1 MGAVAAI
8 DEDGDVIIQYPSG
21 TRWTFNPIALK
32 KVVLSPTSSPR
43 SHSPQRT
50 SVGSLTLSGLL
61 DHFLTGDVVRVS
73 SDREYV
79 MKQQRGHGDWVDSM
93 AIVSGCGLIV
103 LLASYLFLFKELKEM
118 KGGREGER
126 GRDCR

>member
-1 MGAVAAI
+1 MGVVAAI
-8 DEDGDVIIQYPSG
+8 DEDGDIIIQYPSG
-21 TRWTFNPIALK
+21 TRWTINPIALK
-32 KVVLSPTSSPR
+32 KVALSPTPSPR
-43 SHSPQRT
+43 AHSPQRT

-61 DHFLTGDVVRVS
+61 EHFLTGDVVRVS

-103 LLASYLFLFKELKEM
+103 LSAS
-118 KGGREGER
+118 
-126 GRDCR
+126 

>member
-1 MGAVAAI
+1 MGVVTAI
-8 DEDGDVIIQYPSG
+8 DEDGDIIIQYPSG

-32 KVVLSPTSSPR
+32 KVALSPTPSSPR
-43 SHSPQRT
+43 AHSPHRT

-79 MKQQRGHGDWVDSM
+79 MKQQRGHGDWVESM
-93 AIVSGCGLIV
+93 AIVSGCGLID
-103 LLASYLFLFKELKEM
+103 LLSSYLFLSNN
-118 KGGREGER
+118 
-126 GRDCR
+126 